1 MGSRRWSVSPC
12 RPAAVAR
19 ITNASYAFPRWDT
32 QVNNLQTKFAS
43 QFKSTA
49 FANFT
54 VAGQP
59 AGIFKNA
66 GTFSYVR
73 IFGA

>member
-1 MGSRRWSVSPC
+1 MSS
-12 RPAAVAR
+12 AQIA
-19 ITNASYAFPRWDT
+19 
-32 QVNNLQTKFAS
+32 QLQTKFSAEFDK
-43 QFKSTA
+43 QA
-49 FANFT
+49 FQNWT

-59 AGIFKNA
+59 AGVFKNA